1 MFRGDTAM
9 LKHLPSILVVE
20 DDEWIRDAVVQV
32 LRQGG
37 FNVRATASGWI
48 ALRMIKRKKF
58 DLLVADIGLP
68 DGLTGLELARYARL
82 GDPMLKCLFISG
94 EQHAVTDDPERDDFV
109 GKPFRNRELLGCVWE
124 LLQRRV
130 PTPPLD
136 WEVRQAERTLLAAEV
151 DCRRKKLLA
160 QRRAVRREE
169 ACQSDCGPSRA

>member
-1 MFRGDTAM
+1 M

-20 DDEWIRDAVVQV
+20 DDKWTRDAVVAV

-48 ALRMIKRKKF
+48 ALRMIRRKKF

-68 DGLTGLELARYARL
+68 GGLDGLELARYARL
-82 GDPMLKCLFISG
+82 GDPALKCLFISG
-94 EQHAVTDDPERDDFV
+94 GQHAVTDDPERDDFV

-130 PTPPLD
+130 SAPPLD
-136 WEVRQAERTLLAAEV
+136 WEVRQAERSLLAAEV
-151 DCRRKKLLA
+151 DCRRRKFLA
-160 QRRAVRREE
+160 QRRAFRRQQ
-169 ACQSDCGPSRA
+169 ASR